1 MRCAILSIGTELT
14 RGDLLNANAKWLAA
28 ELAERGYEVTEI
40 ATIDDDEPRIVE
52 TLLRLATSHDVIIST
67 GGLGPTTD
75 DLTTVAVA
83 KAAGVPLVRDVAAL
97 EHIGA
102 RVRARGRAPSPSNDK
117 QADFPEGAA
126 ILPNPNGTAPGF
138 SVSIGAARAHFL
150 PGVPG
155 EMRPMF
161 QTSVVPTL
169 PPPVRPLVV
178 ERLRAFGVPESE
190 LNDRLAGIEAELGV
204 TIGYRASRYE
214 VELKVIGTDRAA
226 VQTGASIIRER
237 IGQALFGD
245 GRSTLAATLG
255 QELKA
260 RGLRLAL
267 AESCTGG
274 LVSSWMTAESGSS
287 GYYLGGVTSYANS
300 AKEALLGVPHD
311 VLQAHGA
318 VSEAVARAM
327 AEGAVRAFDAD
338 VGVSLTGVAGP
349 TGGSEKSPVGRVHFA
364 VAKRV
369 APDAPGQ
376 SSSKPN
382 AEAALTTVAAFDTF
396 PGSRSEVQ
404 TRAGLSALW
413 LLHEVLHQ
421 GC

>member
-14 RGDLLNANAKWLAA
+14 RGDLLNANARWLAA
-28 ELAERGYEVTEI
+28 ELAGRGYEVTEI
-40 ATIDDDEPRIVE
+40 ATIDDDESRIVE
-52 TLLRLATSHDVIIST
+52 TLLRLATSHDVIVST

-75 DLTTVAVA
+75 DLTTIAVA
-83 KAAGVPLVRDVAAL
+83 KAVGSPLVRDIATL
-97 EHIGA
+97 EHIVA

-117 QADFPEGAA
+117 QADFPEGAT

-138 SVSIGAARAHFL
+138 SVSIGSARAHFL
-150 PGVPG
+150 PGVPA

-169 PPPVRPLVV
+169 PPPVRPFVV

-190 LNDRLAGIEAELGV
+190 LNDRLAGIEAEFDV

-214 VELKVIGTDRAA
+214 VELKVLGTDAAA
-226 VQTGASIIRER
+226 VQAGASIIRER
-237 IGQALFGD
+237 IGNALFGD

-255 QELKA
+255 RELKA

-287 GYYLGGVTSYANS
+287 SYYLGGVTSYANS

-311 VLQAHGA
+311 VLQEHGA

-349 TGGSEKSPVGRVHFA
+349 TGGTEKSPVGRVHFA
-364 VAKRV
+364 VARRV
-369 APDAPGQ
+369 ET
-376 SSSKPN
+376 S
-382 AEAALTTVAAFDTF
+382 LVTVAAVDTF

-413 LLHEVLHQ
+413 LLHEALH
-421 GC
+421 GRR